1 MDPSSASASTPT
13 PESIFCFCLG
23 SDGGDQPLELTSEF
37 KGPTIGRQ
45 VSMDNQ
51 VLRTGTCPFY
61 TMLLIGYIGQSDSGF
76 ENSAY
81 YIGKVPLIGDWN
93 LEADESWTYHRF
105 EGVWVGP

>member
-1 MDPSSASASTPT
+1 
-13 PESIFCFCLG
+13 
-23 SDGGDQPLELTSEF
+23 
-37 KGPTIGRQ
+37 
-45 VSMDNQ
+45 
-51 VLRTGTCPFY
+51 
-61 TMLLIGYIGQSDSGF
+61 MLLIGYIGQSDSGF